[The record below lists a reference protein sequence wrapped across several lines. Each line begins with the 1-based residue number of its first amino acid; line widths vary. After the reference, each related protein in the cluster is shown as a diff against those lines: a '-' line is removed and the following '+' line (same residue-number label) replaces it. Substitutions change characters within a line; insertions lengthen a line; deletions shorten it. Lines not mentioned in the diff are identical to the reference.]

1 MRSPGGPRGSSTY
14 QLPAPFKDADELRR
28 LDEIDACSAH
38 GDPKNCEYDE
48 AGNHLTPRRGP
59 WRLSP
64 GNTETRFLRFHDL
77 NPDVLPTLAQLAYE
91 LKNKG
96 HSKGSI
102 AMLFEVFR
110 WEVMKRM
117 TDPSASF
124 KISNDY
130 KPYYAR
136 LLMDTYPGLKGF
148 FVLKKMSR

>member
-1 MRSPGGPRGSSTY
+1 M
-14 QLPAPFKDADELRR
+14 PAPF
-28 LDEIDACSAH
+28 DEIDACSAH

-48 AGNHLTPRRGP
+48 AGEHVSRSLP
-59 WRLSP
+59 WK

-96 HSKGSI
+96 HNKGSI

-110 WEVMKRM
+110 WEVMKRT